1 MFSIKKTLLM
11 LASVPMFLSATEYQL
26 STHVLDIT
34 SGQPAPKVKVELYKL
49 EANQQWKKVSEEF
62 TEENGRIGDLLPYEK
77 AENRAFGIYKLKF
90 FTKDYYASH
99 KINTFYPF
107 VEVSFELSRDQKHY
121 HVPIT
126 LSPFG
131 YSTYRGS

>member
-1 MFSIKKTLLM
+1 
-11 LASVPMFLSATEYQL
+11 
-26 STHVLDIT
+26 
-34 SGQPAPKVKVELYKL
+34 L

-90 FTKDYYASH
+90 FTKDYYTSH

-107 VEVSFELSRDQKHY
+107 VEVSFELSKDQKHY

>member
-1 MFSIKKTLLM
+1 MFSIKKTLLI

-26 STHVLDIT
+26 STNVLDIT

-90 FTKDYYASH
+90 SQKTITHHTK
-99 KINTFYPF
+99 
-107 VEVSFELSRDQKHY
+107 
-121 HVPIT
+121 
-126 LSPFG
+126 
-131 YSTYRGS
+131 

>member
-1 MFSIKKTLLM
+1 MFSIRKTLM
-11 LASVPMFLSATEYQL
+11 VLASMPVLLSATEYQL

-34 SGQPAPKVKVELYKL
+34 SGQPAPKVKVELYQLDK
-49 EANQQWKKVSEEF
+49 NQKWKKISKEF
-62 TEENGRIGDLLPYEK
+62 TEANGRIGDLLPYEK
-77 AENRAFGIYKLKF
+77 PENRTSGIYKLKF
-90 FTKDYYASH
+90 YTKDYYKSH
-99 KINTFYPF
+99 KIDTFYPF
-107 VEVSFELSRDQKHY
+107 VEVNFELSKEQKHY

>member
-1 MFSIKKTLLM
+1 MFSIKKTLLI

-77 AENRAFGIYKLKF
+77 LKIGLLEF
-90 FTKDYYASH
+90 ISLNFLQKTITHHTK
-99 KINTFYPF
+99 
-107 VEVSFELSRDQKHY
+107 
-121 HVPIT
+121 
-126 LSPFG
+126 
-131 YSTYRGS
+131 

>member
-1 MFSIKKTLLM
+1 
-11 LASVPMFLSATEYQL
+11 SATEYQL

-90 FTKDYYASH
+90 FTKDYYTSH

-107 VEVSFELSRDQKHY
+107 VEVSFELSKDQKHY

>member
-1 MFSIKKTLLM
+1 MK
-11 LASVPMFLSATEYQL
+11 
-26 STHVLDIT
+26 
-34 SGQPAPKVKVELYKL
+34 
-49 EANQQWKKVSEEF
+49 
-62 TEENGRIGDLLPYEK
+62 
-77 AENRAFGIYKLKF
+77 KLKIGLLEF
-90 FTKDYYASH
+90 ISLIFTKDYYTSH

-107 VEVSFELSRDQKHY
+107 VEVSFELSKDQKHY

>member
-1 MFSIKKTLLM
+1 MFSIKKTLLI

-90 FTKDYYASH
+90 FTKDYVHITQNKY
-99 KINTFYPF
+99 FL
-107 VEVSFELSRDQKHY
+107 SFC
-121 HVPIT
+121 
-126 LSPFG
+126 
-131 YSTYRGS
+131 RGKF